1 MCKRIYCTM
10 LLSVILF
17 AVLRMHYCH
26 SDQARC
32 NHYICSIIG
41 IRILCKSLQGLQDR
55 PSPAPSSSSVFI
67 DDGSSGDIIPISLR
81 GYQDLC
87 ICDGVTALLSKMN
100 VQMMTIIFFLFFF
113 SKFGSAGSE
122 YPNANACGATPR
134 VRVFPPRYGE

>member
-1 MCKRIYCTM
+1 M

-41 IRILCKSLQGLQDR
+41 IRIPLLDLQTLQDC
-55 PSPAPSSSSVFI
+55 PSPAPYFSGLVI
-67 DDGSSGDIIPISLR
+67 DDGSSGYIIPISLR

-87 ICDGVTALLSKMN
+87 ICNGVTALLSKMN
-100 VQMMTIIFFLFFF
+100 VQMMTIIILCSSFQN
-113 SKFGSAGSE
+113 SDPAD
-122 YPNANACGATPR
+122 PNIPMLKYAEPLN
-134 VRVFPPRYGE
+134 E